1 MQIKLISTTACLA
14 LLLFTQ
20 GSLAD
25 DSLEYRQ
32 GVMNI
37 FSWNLKPM
45 GAAVKGEIPYDAE
58 KFSRHARDLAA
69 AASLNLL
76 AGFPE
81 GSDEGETDAKG
92 EIWFEWND
100 FTAKLRDLQEKS
112 SALEKAASSGDLNQ
126 IRPAFGATARTC
138 KQCHKKYKQ

>member
-1 MQIKLISTTACLA
+1 MQTKLIHITVTLSCLLLSQLA
-14 LLLFTQ
+14 L
-20 GSLAD
+20 AD
-25 DSLEYRQ
+25 KNLEYRQ

-45 GAAVKGEIPYDAE
+45 SAVVKGEAPYDAE

-69 AASLNLL
+69 AANLDLL

-92 EIWFEWND
+92 EIWFDWKD
-100 FTAKLRDLQEKS
+100 FSAKFSDLKEKS
-112 SALEKAASSGDLNQ
+112 AALEKAAASGDINQ

-138 KQCHKKYKQ
+138 KQCHKQYKE